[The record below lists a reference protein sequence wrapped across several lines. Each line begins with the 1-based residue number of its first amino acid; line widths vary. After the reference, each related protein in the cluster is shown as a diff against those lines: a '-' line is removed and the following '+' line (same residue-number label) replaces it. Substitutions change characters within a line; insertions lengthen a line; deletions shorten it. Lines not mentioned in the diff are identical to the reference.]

1 MTVGAARTSTA
12 GAAADSVAPV
22 YFVPIGS
29 FPQRDAAA
37 LASYFDHRFLL
48 RTGVLPTEALPGA
61 AFDRRRRQYVADK
74 LIGVLHKPAG
84 DPRVVIGLTTEDM
97 YWAGKPSWR
106 YTFSI
111 RSPQGFAVVS
121 SARMDP
127 EAQGLLS
134 DPGLRMRRLRKMV
147 LKDIGVLAYG
157 RSPSHDPRSALY
169 DAILGPDDVDY
180 MSTDFDPRA
189 PAGARLRW
197 LERAGGV
204 CLRGVS
210 RGKALIARFIVTG
223 VGTRADFLEF
233 ADESIVLDERERT
246 KLAAVPP
253 AAEDRASVGALL
265 ALYRREVRAD
275 RSAVARLRIR
285 WSMAAAQRLVQDD
298 VRYALSLK
306 SNALELGSRSCARYF
321 DPATYS
327 R

>member
-1 MTVGAARTSTA
+1 MTVGGARTSTA

-97 YWAGKPSWR
+97 YWAGKPCWR

-210 RGKALIARFIVTG
+210 A
-223 VGTRADFLEF
+223 
-233 ADESIVLDERERT
+233 
-246 KLAAVPP
+246 
-253 AAEDRASVGALL
+253 
-265 ALYRREVRAD
+265 
-275 RSAVARLRIR
+275 ARL
-285 WSMAAAQRLVQDD
+285 
-298 VRYALSLK
+298 
-306 SNALELGSRSCARYF
+306 
-321 DPATYS
+321 
-327 R
+327 